1 MQTIYRTV
9 PASNFT
15 LNANDLISK
24 PMPFKAKEILLYL
37 LSKPKDWRVKV
48 ADIRLTLELT
58 THTIRQSL
66 LWLQQAGYAGYIRL
80 KTGHTIWKVFS
91 EPQTGYRPDGM
102 PQTVS
107 PHMAKPSVIQINKE
121 QKEIKKQQPV
131 VIAPLIATPME
142 IIPVVVSSESIDEL
156 IYPPQIKDTTPLRKK
171 LNKIKP
177 EVVAKTPAIKQEVL
191 FELAYRMTLQ
201 KLHSVP
207 AFLNTLVTAV
217 NDGTFTRTATKQA
230 AGASISSK
238 AHIDTQQTIKQ
249 QQQSKASASAPDVSR
264 AGFAGLKMAIRTA

>member
-9 PASNFT
+9 PTSNFT

-91 EPQTGYRPDGM
+91 EPQTGYSPDGM

-107 PHMAKPSVIQINKE
+107 PHVAKPSVIQIHKE
-121 QKEIKKQQPV
+121 QKEIKKQQTAAAAPTQTKEIVV
-131 VIAPLIATPME
+131 VIDEME
-142 IIPVVVSSESIDEL
+142 QREL
-156 IYPPQIKDTTPLRKK
+156 IYPPQIKDLKPIKK
-171 LNKIKP
+171 VLKKIKP
-177 EVVAKTPAIKQEVL
+177 EVVAKTPTITQDAL
-191 FELAYRMTLQ
+191 FELAYAMTTK
-201 KLHSVP
+201 KLSSVP
-207 AFLNTLVTAV
+207 GYLSRLVDAI
-217 NDGTFTRTATKQA
+217 NDGTFTRTGTKQA
-230 AGASISSK
+230 TGGTISNQASIDK
-238 AHIDTQQTIKQ
+238 TAETLKQ
-249 QQQSKASASAPDVSR
+249 QRQSKTSAPDVGR
-264 AGFAGLKMAIRTA
+264 AAMTGLKMALRGLTA